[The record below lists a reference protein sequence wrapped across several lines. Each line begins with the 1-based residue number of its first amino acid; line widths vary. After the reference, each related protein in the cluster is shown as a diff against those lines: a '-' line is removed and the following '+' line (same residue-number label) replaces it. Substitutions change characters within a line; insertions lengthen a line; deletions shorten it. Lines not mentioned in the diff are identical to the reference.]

1 MSLCLKMPILIHIT
15 FRRRVT
21 KLVLLRSMKQEAGK
35 SNARSR
41 EQLTGRRVLMIGWE
55 FPPLAAG
62 GLGVA
67 CEGLMRALRLFIDI
81 TFVVPVFDERMTV
94 EGLKV
99 VGMDREAGELDITS
113 PEWGRLEGEQP
124 QLDYY
129 MLDARVSDNLRSGF
143 LKQERLPRRKIKE
156 VLADGQV
163 YGKDL
168 MQKVSTYAEAV
179 AEVFGKGDFDLIHAH
194 DWLTYP
200 AAVRL
205 KKKTGKPLLLHVHAL
220 ETDRAGP
227 GVRNAIY
234 QVERFGLHMCDRV
247 ISVSEYTRGLIVEH
261 YQVPAEKIEAV
272 HNGIDAQKIFR
283 SEHHV
288 PEKIV
293 AFVGRLTH
301 QKGPFF
307 LLETAMKVI
316 DRFPNVRFVVAGTG
330 DKMKDMINWTAY
342 KGLSRHF
349 LFTGH
354 VTRQKVSQ
362 LLSVADVYFMPSVSE
377 PFGLSAVEAA
387 QFGIPCVISRQSG
400 VSELLLH
407 ALKADYWDT
416 DAFAAHILML
426 LTKTEA
432 HREQIELQ
440 KLDLQHISW
449 DLAAAGVL
457 NQYRKFLQKI

>member
-1 MSLCLKMPILIHIT
+1 
-15 FRRRVT
+15 
-21 KLVLLRSMKQEAGK
+21 MKQQE
-35 SNARSR
+35 SILTARTR
-41 EQLTGRRVLMIGWE
+41 EQLSGSRVLMIGWE
-55 FPPLAAG
+55 FPPLQAG

-67 CEGLMRALRLFIDI
+67 CEGLVRALRLFIDI
-81 TFVVPVFDERMTV
+81 TFVVPVFDERMQM
-94 EGLKV
+94 EGV
-99 VGMDREAGELDITS
+99 RVMGMDREAADLEITS
-113 PEWGRLEGEQP
+113 AEWGRLSGELP

-129 MLDARVSDNLRSGF
+129 MLDARVSDELRAGF
-143 LKQERLPRRKIKE
+143 LKQEYLKRASMGE
-156 VLADGQV
+156 VLGDGQV
-163 YGKDL
+163 YGPEL
-168 MQKVSTYAEAV
+168 MRKVATYAEAV
-179 AEVFGKGDFDLIHAH
+179 AAVFGQGEFDLIHAH

-247 ISVSEYTRGLIVEH
+247 IAVSEYTRNLIVEH
-261 YQVPAEKIEAV
+261 YQVPADKIEAV
-272 HNGIDAQKIFR
+272 HNGIDPQKVFR
-283 SEHHV
+283 AEHHV

-316 DRFPNVRFVVAGTG
+316 ARYPEVRFVVAGTG
-330 DKMKDMINWTAY
+330 DKMKEMINWTAY

-354 VTRQKVSQ
+354 VTRQKVAQ

-400 VSELLLH
+400 VSELLVH

-416 DAFAAHILML
+416 DTFAEHIIRL
-426 LTKTEA
+426 LTDS
-432 HREQIELQ
+432 IEHGQQVGLQ
-440 KLDLQHISW
+440 NGDLQNISW
-449 DLAAAGVL
+449 DLAAAGVIL
-457 NQYRKFLQKI
+457 QYRKFLHKI

>member
-1 MSLCLKMPILIHIT
+1 MKQGTEIINPRQREPLV
-15 FRRRVT
+15 RRRI
-21 KLVLLRSMKQEAGK
+21 
-35 SNARSR
+35 
-41 EQLTGRRVLMIGWE
+41 LMIGWE
-55 FPPLAAG
+55 FPPLQAG

-67 CEGLMRALRLFIDI
+67 CEGLVRALRLFVDI
-81 TFVVPVFDERMTV
+81 TFVVPVFDERMTI
-94 EGLKV
+94 EGVRV
-99 VGMDREAGELDITS
+99 VGMDQEAGEHDITS
-113 PEWGRLEGEQP
+113 PEWERLEDTQP

-129 MLDARVSDNLRSGF
+129 MLDARLSDELRAGF
-143 LKQERLPRRKIKE
+143 LQQERIQRRKMKD

-163 YGKDL
+163 YGPHL

-179 AEVFGKGDFDLIHAH
+179 AEVFGTGEFDLIHAH

-261 YQVPAEKIEAV
+261 YQVPSNKIEAV
-272 HNGIDAQKIFR
+272 HNGIDPQNVFR
-283 SEHHV
+283 AEHHV

-316 DRFPNVRFVVAGTG
+316 ARYPEVRFVVAGTG
-330 DKMKDMINWTAY
+330 DKMKEMINWTAY

-354 VTRQKVSQ
+354 VTRQKISQ

-387 QFGIPCVISRQSG
+387 QFGIPCVISQQSG
-400 VSELLLH
+400 VSELLVH

-416 DAFAAHILML
+416 DTLANHILRL
-426 LTKTEA
+426 LTDPVAAKE
-432 HREQIELQ
+432 RIEMQ
-440 KLDLQHISW
+440 NLDLKHISW
-449 DLAAAGVL
+449 DLAAAGVM
-457 NQYRKFLQKI
+457 NQYRKFLQKN

>member
-1 MSLCLKMPILIHIT
+1 
-15 FRRRVT
+15 
-21 KLVLLRSMKQEAGK
+21 MKQQESILTG
-35 SNARSR
+35 RTR
-41 EQLTGRRVLMIGWE
+41 EQLSGSRVLMIGWE
-55 FPPLAAG
+55 FPPLQAG

-67 CEGLMRALRLFIDI
+67 CEGLVRALRLFIDI
-81 TFVVPVFDERMTV
+81 TFVVPVFDERMQM
-94 EGLKV
+94 EGVRVL
-99 VGMDREAGELDITS
+99 GMDREAADLEITS
-113 PEWGRLEGEQP
+113 AEWGRLSGELP

-129 MLDARVSDNLRSGF
+129 MLDARVSDELRAGF
-143 LKQERLPRRKIKE
+143 LKQQSLKRAGMGE
-156 VLADGQV
+156 VLGDGQV
-163 YGKDL
+163 YGPEL
-168 MQKVSTYAEAV
+168 MRKVATYAEAV
-179 AEVFGKGDFDLIHAH
+179 AAVFGKGEFDLIHAH

-247 ISVSEYTRGLIVEH
+247 IAVSEYTRNLFVEH
-261 YQVPAEKIEAV
+261 YQVPADKIEGV
-272 HNGIDAQKIFR
+272 HNGIDPQKVFR
-283 SEHHV
+283 AEHHV

-316 DRFPNVRFVVAGTG
+316 ARYPEVRFVVAGTG
-330 DKMKDMINWTAY
+330 DKMKEMINWTAY

-354 VTRQKVSQ
+354 VTRQKVAQ

-400 VSELLLH
+400 VSELLVH

-416 DAFAAHILML
+416 DTFAEHIIRL
-426 LTKTEA
+426 LTDS
-432 HREQIELQ
+432 IEHGQQVGLQ
-440 KLDLQHISW
+440 NGDLQNISW
-449 DLAAAGVL
+449 DLAAAGVIL
-457 NQYRKFLQKI
+457 QYRKFLHKI

>member
-1 MSLCLKMPILIHIT
+1 
-15 FRRRVT
+15 
-21 KLVLLRSMKQEAGK
+21 MKQQE
-35 SNARSR
+35 SILTARTR
-41 EQLTGRRVLMIGWE
+41 EQLSGSRVLMIGWE
-55 FPPLAAG
+55 FPPLQAG

-67 CEGLMRALRLFIDI
+67 CEGLVRALRLFIDI
-81 TFVVPVFDERMTV
+81 TFVVPVFDERMQM
-94 EGLKV
+94 EGV
-99 VGMDREAGELDITS
+99 RVMGMDREAADLEITS
-113 PEWGRLEGEQP
+113 AEWGRLSGELP

-129 MLDARVSDNLRSGF
+129 MLDARVSDELRAGF
-143 LKQERLPRRKIKE
+143 LKQEYLKRASMGE
-156 VLADGQV
+156 VLGDGQV
-163 YGKDL
+163 YGPEL
-168 MQKVSTYAEAV
+168 MRKVATYAEAV
-179 AEVFGKGDFDLIHAH
+179 AAVFGKGEFDLIHAH

-247 ISVSEYTRGLIVEH
+247 IAVSEYTRNLIVEH
-261 YQVPAEKIEAV
+261 YQVPADKIEAV
-272 HNGIDAQKIFR
+272 HNGIDPQKVFR
-283 SEHHV
+283 AEHHV

-316 DRFPNVRFVVAGTG
+316 ARYPEVRFVVAGTG
-330 DKMKDMINWTAY
+330 DKMKEMINWTAY

-354 VTRQKVSQ
+354 VTRQKVAQ

-400 VSELLLH
+400 VSELLVH

-416 DAFAAHILML
+416 DTFAEHIIRL
-426 LTKTEA
+426 LTDS
-432 HREQIELQ
+432 IEHGQQVGLQ
-440 KLDLQHISW
+440 NGDLQNISW
-449 DLAAAGVL
+449 DLAAAGVIL
-457 NQYRKFLQKI
+457 QYRKFLHKI